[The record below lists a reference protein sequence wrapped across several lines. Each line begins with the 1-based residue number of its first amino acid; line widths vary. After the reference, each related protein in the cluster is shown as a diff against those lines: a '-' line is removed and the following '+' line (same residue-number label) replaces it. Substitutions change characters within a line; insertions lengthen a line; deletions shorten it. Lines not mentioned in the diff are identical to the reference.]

1 METKEQEVT
10 PLRGILCL
18 KNSQDMD
25 RIEETEDCF
34 ILDCDPLDSSD
45 FKMKTKKEKVTP
57 IRSILC
63 LKNSQ
68 DMTRIEETE
77 DCFILDFDPFDSFD
91 LKKLTVS
98 SDGDSDKDLDIIHET
113 GQVACRDY
121 PHPRSLCLTFP
132 FGSTPNATHCHLC
145 YCCICDKPAPCA
157 QWISLHCNASAN
169 SMQQKSPTLGSA
181 SFYYSD

>member
-1 METKEQEVT
+1 MNKEEET

-18 KNSQDMD
+18 KSSQDTEK
-25 RIEETEDCF
+25 IEETEDCF
-34 ILDCDPLDSSD
+34 ILDYDPLDSSD
-45 FKMKTKKEKVTP
+45 FKTKAKKEKVTP

-63 LKNSQ
+63 LKNIQ

-91 LKKLTVS
+91 FKKLSVS
-98 SDGDSDKDLDIIHET
+98 SDGDKDMDIIHET

-121 PHPRSLCLTFP
+121 PHPRHLCLTFP
-132 FGSTPNATHCHLC
+132 FGSTPNATHCRLC
-145 YCCICDKPAPCA
+145 YCCVCDKPAPCA
-157 QWISLHCNASAN
+157 QWISSHCNASAD
-169 SMQQKSPTLGSA
+169 SMMRKSPTPESL